1 MSDLLPSSMPVKV
14 YPSLNGRDATVAQL
28 ETRTARMN
36 WAAQLNETD
45 SPRAPPAAA
54 TQADPATAPI
64 GSGFPM
70 NWNESTSRQH
80 AASLWRWC
88 LACGG

>member
-36 WAAQLNETD
+36 WAAQLNETS
-45 SPRAPPAAA
+45 SPRAPAAADA
-54 TQADPATAPI
+54 TQATVPI

-70 NWNESTSRQH
+70 NWNESTSLLRH
-80 AASLWRWC
+80 NVWC
-88 LACGG
+88 LARGG